1 MDSKEQ
7 LKQQDTD
14 NIWVQRG
21 NHKNERCWRVQKAC
35 NRLDILVRHSVIIY
49 LIEQKQKWD
58 WRVSLQLILLQ
69 SMKKFTLVVTSI
81 TFESKH
87 IKKLLDK
94 VF

>member
-1 MDSKEQ
+1 
-7 LKQQDTD
+7 
-14 NIWVQRG
+14 
-21 NHKNERCWRVQKAC
+21 
-35 NRLDILVRHSVIIY
+35 VIIY

-94 VF
+94 VFLPPIKVSLLLLIPKKLVR